1 MATTKEVNSARRSAG
16 PPIADTTIA
25 YPVVL
30 KEALVFHAVLAANK
44 FS

>member
-1 MATTKEVNSARRSAG
+1 MIHFMATSKEVN
-16 PPIADTTIA
+16 